1 VIVTTEPNTLL
12 APVHDRMPVV
22 LPESAWERWL
32 DPEED
37 DVDALA
43 ELLRPAPDDWFELWP
58 VAPLVNSAANNGP
71 ELVLPVPGAAVA
83 S

>member
-1 VIVTTEPNTLL
+1 VIVTTEPNALL

-32 DPEED
+32 DPEEH

-58 VAPLVNSAANNGP
+58 VAPLVNTAANNGP
-71 ELVLPVPGAAVA
+71 ELVLPVPAAAVA